1 MIEKVMEIAKQAGK
15 FLKDNEGKISEIKEK
30 GSFTNLVTNI
40 DKGSEAII
48 TSYIKKNFPDHA
60 ILAEES
66 GATSNSSEYKWIIDP
81 LDGTTNFTHAF
92 PVYCVSIA
100 VEHKGEVVAGAV
112 YDPNFDEL
120 FSAEKGQGAYLNGK
134 RLKVTSTVGL
144 EKSMLATGF
153 PYDVRENP
161 FNCIQHFEE
170 FLVKAQAVRRLGS
183 AALDICYVASGR
195 LDGFWEVNLHP
206 WDTAAAVLITT
217 EAGGKVT
224 GFNGGRYS
232 VYQKDIVLSNGII
245 HDEMLGVIGRNI
257 KG

>member
-1 MIEKVMEIAKQAGK
+1 MLEKIVEIAKEAGR
-15 FLKDNEGKISEIKEK
+15 FLKENEGKISQIDEK
-30 GSFTNLVTNI
+30 GSFTNLVTDI
-40 DKGSEAII
+40 DKGSEKM
-48 TSYIKKNFPDHA
+48 IKEFIEKNFPGHG

-66 GATSNSSEYKWIIDP
+66 GASSPLSDYRWIIDP

-100 VEHKGEVVAGAV
+100 LEHKGELVAGTV

-120 FSAEKGQGAYLNGK
+120 FSAEKGGGSYMNGK
-134 RLKVTSTVGL
+134 RLSVTSADNL

-153 PYDVRENP
+153 PYDVKHNP
-161 FNCIQHFEE
+161 FNCVQHFEE
-170 FLVKAQAVRRLGS
+170 FLTQTQAVRRLGS
-183 AALDICYVASGR
+183 AALDACYVAAGR

-224 GFNGGRYS
+224 GFHGEKYS
-232 VYQKDIVLSNGII
+232 IYQRDIVLSNGLI
-245 HDEMLGVIGRNI
+245 HDQMLEII
-257 KG
+257 KKNL